1 MMISK
6 EDMSYLIK
14 SKIKAL
20 DGKKNC
26 KLNNDADIT
35 ESIEDIDAQIKA
47 LTNLLEMI

>member
-1 MMISK
+1 MMIPK

-26 KLNNDADIT
+26 KLNNDPDIT
-35 ESIEDIDAQIKA
+35 DSIEDIDAQIQA
-47 LTNLLEMI
+47 LTNLLEML